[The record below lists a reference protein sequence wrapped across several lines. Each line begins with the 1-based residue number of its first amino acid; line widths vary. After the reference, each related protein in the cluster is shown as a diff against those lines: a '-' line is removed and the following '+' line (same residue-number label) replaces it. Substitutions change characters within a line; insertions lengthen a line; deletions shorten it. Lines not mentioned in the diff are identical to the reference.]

1 MNLTVIDILTFSLR
15 YRISAIANNVTKFIL
30 ILEISKNYVSNKP
43 GHWERNLI
51 LAAAANA
58 G

>member
-1 MNLTVIDILTFSLR
+1 MNRIVNNILTFSLR
-15 YRISAIANNVTKFIL
+15 YTILAIANNITKLIL
-30 ILEISKNYVSNKP
+30 ILGMCKNYVSNQA
-43 GHWERNLI
+43 GHWERNLT

>member
-1 MNLTVIDILTFSLR
+1 MIP
-15 YRISAIANNVTKFIL
+15 AIANYIAKFIL
-30 ILEISKNYVSNKP
+30 LLAMCKNYVSNKP
-43 GHWERNLI
+43 GHWEADLT